1 MFLYAM
7 GMIAS
12 LLRTVH
18 ATRDF
23 SMSAISACWL
33 WALSYVKTGLES
45 PCWWYA
51 DLFSKFSALVIIATL
66 WHRAW
71 QVCTQPC
78 AVPGARL
85 RESSTDVACGPDACE
100 NPPALPENEPR
111 VVQRASSDV
120 ACGADACANLP
131 ALPENEPRVV
141 QRAMPCARDR
151 AIPNPPAG
159 SGQMQTNL
167 DNVLAVKTML
177 ERDIML
183 SVNVRQM
190 FRSRADGDYAKFVQQ
205 TNDAV
210 FEGAHPLQV
219 ESISSAHRHL
229 CDMHHQLACRCE
241 NRMQRDSDESYMM
254 WLHSERH

>member
-23 SMSAISACWL
+23 SMSVFSACWL

-51 DLFSKFSALVIIATL
+51 DLFSKFCLLLIIATL

-100 NPPALPENEPR
+100 NLPALPENLPR
-111 VVQRASSDV
+111 VVQRAH
-120 ACGADACANLP
+120 P
-131 ALPENEPRVV
+131 H
-141 QRAMPCARDR
+141 Q
-151 AIPNPPAG
+151 PAG

-167 DNVLAVKTML
+167 VDVSAMQVML
-177 ERDIML
+177 ERDML
-183 SVNVRQM
+183 ALDSVRDM
-190 FRSRADGDYAKFVQQ
+190 FRLQAREDYTRFVQQ
-205 TNDAV
+205 KSDAV
-210 FEGAHPLQV
+210 FDGASALEV
-219 ESISSAHRHL
+219 ESMWIAHRHL
-229 CDMHHQLACRCE
+229 RDQNYELAKRSWT
-241 NRMQRDSDESYMM
+241 RMQNASHDSYQM
-254 WLHSERH
+254 WSRFERH